1 MEAYLLAALKTQLP
15 RAQVQAIPPVKGQPK
30 GELRPQA
37 DNQAAFSYSNS
48 GLQEPEWA
56 PAEISQFWPG

>member
-48 GLQEPEWA
+48 GLQEPE
-56 PAEISQFWPG
+56 